1 MEDAV
6 RYQYPPFAKDN
17 NEGSTRLLQLLPGA
31 TGEPIKGSIVN
42 VNLYDNP
49 GYEALSYCWGDAANT
64 IRIYIGKEYIDVT
77 RNLHDALVKLR
88 DKEDPRTLW
97 IDAICI
103 NQYNVSERSQQVGI
117 MGQIY
122 KQAKKTL
129 VWLGLE
135 TADTA
140 RAFELIPY
148 LLAIFEEVFQGKPRP
163 VRLDLR
169 ILRHPR
175 ILRVYEQVRLFEPF
189 IQLEQRPYFSRIW
202 IIQEIAVSS
211 NSVSLFWGQYCLSW
225 EEYFAA
231 AYTFACLEVR
241 KANLHQPLGAFPALV
256 MAALQ
261 LRASKSTPLI
271 SLLDQYRRKDSTDP
285 RDKVFALL
293 GIAGSKDVSS
303 LSCKV
308 DYNMTVVEVYTNL
321 ASSYIQRDDNLD
333 ILSYTQCGP
342 GIPGLPSWVPDWTS
356 REDMPINFRV
366 PNCSGIRFD
375 HHAGGD
381 NGCGTSI
388 YVNGK
393 TLTSQGVLLDQITRI
408 SGLIDKAWGI
418 GCCNAHAGETIA
430 ELKERGSYVAGGTA
444 MDAFFMTQLA
454 GCPKLQ
460 YDIMKGRFQELWEEA
475 KKHTPKKT
483 IQGSVTVSTA
493 EGSQQQRINLIP
505 IDDRETGEVES
516 LLSSS
521 LQYTKR
527 RRFAMTS
534 RGYYGLVPAK
544 ATPGDE
550 IAILKGANYPFVLR
564 AQGQSWKLVGECY
577 VHGVM
582 NGEAFDASACEEVLI
597 D

>member
-6 RYQYPPFAKDN
+6 RYQYPPLAKDN
-17 NEGSTRLLQLLPGA
+17 NDGSTRLLQLLPGA

-42 VNLYDNP
+42 VNLCDNP
-49 GYEALSYCWGDAANT
+49 GYEALSYCWGDTANT

-88 DKEDPRTLW
+88 DKGDPRTLW
-97 IDAICI
+97 IDTICI
-103 NQYNVSERSQQVGI
+103 NQYNVLERSQQVGI

-135 TADTA
+135 TANTA

-148 LLAIFEEVFQGKPRP
+148 LLAIFEEAFQGKPRP

-169 ILRHPR
+169 ILSHPS

-189 IQLEQRPYFSRIW
+189 IQLEQRPYFLRIW
-202 IIQEIAVSS
+202 IIQEIALSS

-256 MAALQ
+256 MAVLQ
-261 LRASKSTPLI
+261 LRASKSTSLI

-293 GIAGSKDVSS
+293 GIAGSKDILS

-342 GIPGLPSWVPDWTS
+342 SIPGLPSWVPDWSS

-381 NGCGTSI
+381 SGCGTS
-388 YVNGK
+388 K
-393 TLTSQGVLLDQITRI
+393 
-408 SGLIDKAWGI
+408 
-418 GCCNAHAGETIA
+418 
-430 ELKERGSYVAGGTA
+430 
-444 MDAFFMTQLA
+444 
-454 GCPKLQ
+454 
-460 YDIMKGRFQELWEEA
+460 ELWEEA

-483 IQGSVTVSTA
+483 IQGSLTVSTA
-493 EGSQQQRINLIP
+493 EGSQLQRVNLIP
-505 IDDRETGEVES
+505 IDDRETGEIEA

-544 ATPGDE
+544 ATPGDQ

-582 NGEAFDASACEEVLI
+582 NGEAFDATACEEVLI